1 MSKLSWFKNS
11 AGGLTLQCWYPEES
25 TTYKHTQYT
34 YTIPARWEAV
44 ADVFKAKRGDRYVVR
59 LVTWS
64 KNHNRRYHQYA
75 AFSLREA
82 MRMAKFLVG
91 VQHDQ

>member
-1 MSKLSWFKNS
+1 MSKLRWQRNDQ
-11 AGGLTLQCWYPEES
+11 GGVTLEKLSMQMGEHCWW
-25 TTYKHTQYT
+25 TG
-34 YTIPARWEAV
+34 V